1 MKINMKRFLP
11 VTLAVVFTLV
21 NLSMA
26 AYAGGQLKE
35 IKAYINEG
43 ITIKVDGLQQN
54 MADAKGRK
62 LHPISYEGSTYVPIR
77 AISEMLGKQ
86 VKWDGATQTVLIGD
100 SGSVGAIDFIDGLEP
115 YDHGGYYRPTKKGR
129 TATLAGK
136 LYDHYMQGYGK
147 FYYNLEGKYKKITF
161 QAYYSYYS
169 DIGGTI
175 RFFGD
180 NDVVL
185 KTVTLKGKELPTT
198 HTVDVTGVQ
207 RMVVDMPSW
216 ELYLFNA
223 TIE

>member
-11 VTLAVVFTLV
+11 VTLAVIFTLV

-115 YDHGGYYRPTKKGR
+115 YEGGDRYTTKYGDAKEI
-129 TATLAGK
+129 AGK
-136 LYDHYMQGYGK
+136 LYDHWLKPSTM
-147 FYYNLEGKYKKITF
+147 YYNLEGKYKKITF
-161 QAYYSYYS
+161 QAYYDY
-169 DIGGTI
+169 DTTI
-175 RFFGD
+175 RFLGD
-180 NDVVL
+180 NDTAL
-185 KTVTLKGKELPTT
+185 STIEIEAKELPKTY
-198 HTVDVTGVQ
+198 TVDVTGVQ
-207 RMVVDMPSW
+207 RLVIKSATGGGW
-216 ELYLFNA
+216 RAAYIFNA